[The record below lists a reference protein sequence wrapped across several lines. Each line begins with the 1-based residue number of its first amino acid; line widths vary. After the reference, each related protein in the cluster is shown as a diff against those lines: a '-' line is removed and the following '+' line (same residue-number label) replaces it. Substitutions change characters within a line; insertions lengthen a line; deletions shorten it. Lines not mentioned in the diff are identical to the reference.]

1 MSIQP
6 SKISHI
12 HKAEISQPRVRYK
25 LATTQ
30 DELMQAFA
38 LVWQRYT
45 KVGLHPL
52 DSIGKRIT
60 KYHLLPKTKVFI
72 ASSFELC
79 DKGGKPEYKEKVI
92 GTLTVVHDSCFGLP
106 AEEVCKKD
114 IVELRRNGGETVE
127 ITSFVCNQDG
137 QDKRVFL
144 KLFRLAY
151 EYCSRSN
158 VSGVIASLTQRHIGF
173 YRRFLGFQALG
184 QLSGYKFGN
193 GTVVQAHFAHLKNG
207 RDLLE
212 KRTAALFEEDEWRD
226 FWENEAEEM
235 LQKSLEVKPLE
246 SEQLKSI
253 IANCASLRS
262 EIDQQTAH
270 ALNVE
275 YDKYGVELG
284 LVPLG

>member
-1 MSIQP
+1 
-6 SKISHI
+6 
-12 HKAEISQPRVRYK
+12 
-25 LATTQ
+25 
-30 DELMQAFA
+30 MQAFE

-52 DSIGKRIT
+52 DSIGKRVT

-79 DKGGKPEYKEKVI
+79 DKNGKPEYKDKVI
-92 GTLTVVHDSCFGLP
+92 GTLTVVHDSSFGLP
-106 AEEVCKKD
+106 AEELCKKD
-114 IVELRRNGGETVE
+114 IVELRRNGEEVAE

-151 EYCSRSN
+151 EYCSKSN

-193 GTVVQAHFAHLKNG
+193 GAVVQAHFAHLKNG

-212 KRTAALFEEDEWRD
+212 RRTAALFEEDEWRD
-226 FWENEAEEM
+226 FWGNEAEEM
-235 LQKSLEVKPLE
+235 LTESLKIKPLE
-246 SEQLKSI
+246 SVQLRSI
-253 IANCASLRS
+253 ITSCSSLQS
-262 EIDQQTAH
+262 QIDAQTAS
-270 ALNVE
+270 ALNIE
-275 YDKYGVELG
+275 YSKYGVELG
-284 LVPLG
+284 LVPMS

>member
-79 DKGGKPEYKEKVI
+79 DKNGKAEYKDKVI
-92 GTLTVVHDSCFGLP
+92 GTLTVVHDGCFGLP
-106 AEEVCKKD
+106 AEEVCKND
-114 IVELRRNGGETVE
+114 IVELRRDGEKTAE

-151 EYCSRSN
+151 EYCSKSN
-158 VSGVIASLTQRHIGF
+158 VSRVIASLTQRHIGF

-184 QLSGYKFGN
+184 QLSGYTFGN

-212 KRTAALFEEDEWRD
+212 KRTAALFEEDEWRE

-235 LQKSLEVKPLE
+235 LQESLKVKPLE
-246 SEQLKSI
+246 SAQLKSI
-253 IANCASLRS
+253 IASCSSLQS
-262 EIDQQTAH
+262 QIDKQTAS

-275 YDKYGVELG
+275 YSRYGVELG
-284 LVPLG
+284 LVPIG